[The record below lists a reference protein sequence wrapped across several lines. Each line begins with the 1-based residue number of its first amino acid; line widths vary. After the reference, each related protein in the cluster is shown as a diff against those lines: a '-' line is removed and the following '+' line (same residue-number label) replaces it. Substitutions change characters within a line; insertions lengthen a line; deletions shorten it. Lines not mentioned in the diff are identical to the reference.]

1 MKKILLAIFALALT
15 GSAMA
20 QNRNQD
26 VTFFVNFNC
35 NMCIRLLEKEMP
47 SVRGVRNYRA
57 DLRGRRIVITYN
69 SRQTNPD
76 NLRKAL
82 EKLDFVVKDKHEDI
96 VNVPGRK
103 CS

>member
-1 MKKILLAIFALALT
+1 MKKILLAIFALVLT

-20 QNRNQD
+20 QSRNQD
-26 VTFFVNFNC
+26 VTFFVNFQC
-35 NMCIRLLEKEMP
+35 NMCIRLLEREMP
-47 SVRGVRNYRA
+47 GVRGVRNFKP
-57 DLRGRRIVITYN
+57 DLRGRRIDITYN
-69 SRQTNPD
+69 SRQTNPE

-82 EKLDFVVKDKHEDI
+82 EKFGFVVKDTHAEI